1 MNEVGEMVLRSNQD
15 FIVRSDDADSTT
27 LWHPGLGVEVTVG
40 RTAGALLRFFA
51 FPRPVSQALQRFTTA
66 AVNRASIVAVVD
78 GLREGGLLLPAERDA
93 ATAPGVRGLFGAPF
107 SSIGPALS
115 GEFDAIVV
123 GVEYDAGASQR
134 AGSRSAPDAIRRA
147 GGSLFAAV
155 DGRGMHDPVRGR
167 RILRDV
173 RLADVGNFADAV
185 QTRNGEM
192 FDRLEEFAAAC
203 SERGKLSVAIGGDHS
218 ISFGLVA
225 GHLRNHP
232 RLGIIHIDAHS
243 DYLEPM
249 RGDWRQSLHHGNVM
263 SWLAGRRGI
272 ATIAQFGIRQ
282 LTDEDPAPSDT
293 VLVWPGAS
301 ALKVAPGHVADVLDR
316 SIPWYVSIDV
326 DVLDPAFLPSTG
338 TPLPGG
344 LTSVELFDLVELL
357 CEDRRVVGVDLVEL
371 IPSDSD
377 HSALLAAEVLLRA
390 IDAAIGR

>member
-1 MNEVGEMVLRSNQD
+1 V
-15 FIVRSDDADSTT
+15 
-27 LWHPGLGVEVTVG
+27 
-40 RTAGALLRFFA
+40 
-51 FPRPVSQALQRFTTA
+51 QRFTTA
-66 AVNRASIVAVVD
+66 AVDGASIAGAID
-78 GLREGGLLLPAERDA
+78 GLRESGLLLSADQTVRS
-93 ATAPGVRGLFGAPF
+93 APGARGLFGAPF
-107 SSIGPALS
+107 TTVGPALN

-134 AGSRSAPDAIRRA
+134 GGSRSAPDALRRA
-147 GGSLFAAV
+147 GGSLFSAA
-155 DGRGMHDPVRGR
+155 GGGGMYDPVRGR
-167 RILRDV
+167 RVFRDV
-173 RLADVGNFADAV
+173 RLADIGNFTDTV
-185 QTRNGEM
+185 QTRNGDM

-232 RLGIIHIDAHS
+232 QLGIIHIDAHS

-282 LTDEDPAPSDT
+282 LTEEDPVPSDI
-293 VLVWPGAS
+293 VLVWPGSS
-301 ALKVAPGHVADVLDR
+301 ALKLPTGIVAHVLDR
-316 SIPWYVSIDV
+316 SIPWYLSIDV

-344 LTSVELFDLVELL
+344 LTPSELFDLLELV
-357 CEDRRVVGVDLVEL
+357 CEGRRVVGIDLVEL
-371 IPSDSD
+371 IPSDSG
-377 HSALLAAEVLLRA
+377 HSSLLAAEVLLRA
-390 IDAAIGR
+390 VDAAIRR